1 MQPHQYALAAG
12 ILWLLTLIVM
22 PYLFAKARHIAYERG
37 FADGKLAHQHTLKL
51 QLQEAKRDQE
61 ALRTELEDAQRNCA
75 QQLDARQARIA
86 ALKACIAELE
96 ARIMSYTGLAV
107 TRADHDKL
115 VASADTLRLAQRTL
129 TALKSEPQAARAGVQ
144 AEAIDDLAKRIHA
157 QLRTT
162 PASAATAGAAA

>member
-12 ILWLLTLIVM
+12 ILWLLTLIVL
-22 PYLFAKARHIAYERG
+22 PCLFAKARCRAYERG

-51 QLQEAKRDQE
+51 QLQEARRDQE
-61 ALRTELEDAQRNCA
+61 VLRAELEDTQRNCA
-75 QQLDARQARIA
+75 QQLDARKARIA

-115 VASADTLRLAQRTL
+115 VVAADTLRLAQRTL
-129 TALKSEPQAARAGVQ
+129 TALKSEPQAARAGAQ
-144 AEAIDDLAKRIHA
+144 AEAIDDLAKRVHA
-157 QLRTT
+157 QLRAT